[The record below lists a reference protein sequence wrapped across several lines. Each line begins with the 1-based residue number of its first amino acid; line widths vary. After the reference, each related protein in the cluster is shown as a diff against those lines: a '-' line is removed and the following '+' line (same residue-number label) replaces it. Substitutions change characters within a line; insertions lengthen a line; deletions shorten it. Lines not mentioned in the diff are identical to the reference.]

1 MYHRLARPIA
11 LAAIFC
17 IGGMAGRL
25 LLSSSHADETA
36 KQISHFDGQV
46 VPLKELVEKI
56 GSKLD
61 ADAEPTWLALVTPKG
76 EIYPLI
82 KDDGCRMFFK
92 DATLLKRPMRLTGK
106 LLPKS
111 TLLQVLEV
119 HSMKD
124 GKLHDL
130 YYWCD
135 ICSIRRFEKN
145 ICDCCGGPMELREEP
160 AKNR

>member
-1 MYHRLARPIA
+1 MSCRLIGPVGRACAVGGLLIA
-11 LAAIFC
+11 LSLAN
-17 IGGMAGRL
+17 
-25 LLSSSHADETA
+25 SWADEPA
-36 KQISHFDGQV
+36 NKPGNFDGQV
-46 VPLKELVEKI
+46 VPLKDLVEKI

-61 ADAEPTWLALVTPKG
+61 PDAEPSWLALVTPRG
-76 EIYPLI
+76 DIYPLI
-82 KDDGCRMFFK
+82 KDEGSRMFFK

-119 HSMKD
+119 HSLKD

-135 ICSIRRFEKN
+135 ICSIKRFEKKL
-145 ICDCCGGPMELREEP
+145 CDCCGGPMELHEEP
-160 AKNR
+160 AQNR